1 MDTEDEEVK
10 YFRGHS
16 RLVDLISKDECP
28 NDMTTK
34 YFFYAVAMPRHRF
47 EIILIIEIIKGKMS
61 TENINSIIKQNFLCI
76 YKNRIN
82 YCNSSNIVA
91 NSWLP

>member
-47 EIILIIEIIKGKMS
+47 EIILIIEIIKGKII
-61 TENINSIIKQNFLCI
+61 TENIISRSKQNFI
-76 YKNRIN
+76 YVYIKIE
-82 YCNSSNIVA
+82 
-91 NSWLP
+91 

>member
-47 EIILIIEIIKGKMS
+47 EIILIIEIIKGKII
-61 TENINSIIKQNFLCI
+61 TEKMNFTYKQYFL
-76 YKNRIN
+76 
-82 YCNSSNIVA
+82 
-91 NSWLP
+91 LH